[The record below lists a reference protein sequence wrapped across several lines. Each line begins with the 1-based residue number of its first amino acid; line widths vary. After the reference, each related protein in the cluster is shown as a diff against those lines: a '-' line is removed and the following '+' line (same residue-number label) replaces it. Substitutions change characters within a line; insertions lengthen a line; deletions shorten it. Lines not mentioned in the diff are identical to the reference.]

1 MHRQRYLVYL
11 SLVLKIFGEDYFIDT
26 GTIFRLFLQALLDDH
41 VEVLGDALW
50 YRLVLGR
57 EDFLFEL
64 LDVLGVVGVLLCTH
78 FVKDDAQR
86 PDIRRFS
93 LVFVLPKF
101 RSQVVRS
108 SHLFNFIV
116 LASLLPDPLK
126 VTTTVLF
133 FPSLKLLRAVY
144 LFDVAEIAQFGRV
157 VLGQEDV

>member
-86 PDIRRFS
+86 PDIRRFG

-101 RSQVVRS
+101 RS
-108 SHLFNFIV
+108 
-116 LASLLPDPLK
+116 
-126 VTTTVLF
+126 
-133 FPSLKLLRAVY
+133 
-144 LFDVAEIAQFGRV
+144 
-157 VLGQEDV
+157 